1 MLTYILIGLA
11 VLLVVFIIVAARRP
25 DDLRVERSI
34 TISAPAALAFGQ
46 VNELRKW
53 QEMSPY
59 AKNDPAAKCTFS
71 GPAAG
76 VGSTLDWDGNAKVGK
91 GRMTITD
98 SRPNELVRFKFEFF
112 KPWYCT
118 NTTDFTFRQN
128 GPATEVT
135 WAMSMKNNFIA
146 KASGLL
152 MNMDKLMGESYE
164 EGLAN
169 LKNLAEAAAKR

>member
-1 MLTYILIGLA
+1 MLTYTLVGLA
-11 VLLVVFIIVAARRP
+11 VLLVVFFITAALRP

-34 TISAPAALAFGQ
+34 TISAPAALAFAQ
-46 VNELRKW
+46 VNDLRKW

-59 AKNDPAAKCTFS
+59 VKNDPAAKYTFA

-76 VGSTLDWDGNAKVGK
+76 VGSSVEWAGNAKVGT

-112 KPWYCT
+112 KPWHCA
-118 NTTDFTFRQN
+118 NTTDFIFRPS
-128 GPATEVT
+128 GSGTEVT

-146 KASGLL
+146 KASGLV
-152 MNMDKLMGESYE
+152 MNMDKMMGESFE
-164 EGLAN
+164 AGLVN
-169 LKNLAEAAAKR
+169 LKNLAEAAAKK

>member
-11 VLLVVFIIVAARRP
+11 VLLVVFLIAAALRP

-34 TISAPAALAFGQ
+34 TVSAPATLAFAQ
-46 VNELRKW
+46 VNDLRKW
-53 QEMSPY
+53 PQMSPY
-59 AKNDPAAKCTFS
+59 AKDDPAAKYTFA

-76 VGSTLDWDGNAKVGK
+76 VGSTLEWAGNAKVGA

-98 SRPNELVRFKFEFF
+98 SRPGELVRFKFEFF

-118 NTTDFTFRQN
+118 NTTDFVFRPT
-128 GPATEVT
+128 GTGTEVT

-146 KASGLL
+146 KASGLV

-164 EGLAN
+164 AGLVN
-169 LKNLAEAAAKR
+169 LKNLAEAAARK